1 MRLYG
6 KYRGRY
12 GFNGSGFIGYRTRC
26 SFFLLQFFYCK
37 ISVLRSLLRLLRT
50 SNLENIREGRTVSEQ
65 RDIVLTVQTNVD
77 ADRRCRSSAGK
88 DLARSF
94 TGPKHDT
101 VSVLFL
107 AFSILKK
114 ASSSTPPSKDG
125 QNCRMRL
132 ARVKERTQ
140 GRRTTFMWI
149 HSFCAARS
157 LCQDLF
163 RQQMYISSPSVHTK
177 AYTDGV
183 LENQTL
189 SKNAKMTESV

>member
-114 ASSSTPPSKDG
+114 SLLLNTSIQRWPKLPHAACESERANTGSANHLHVDTFILRSSVFMPRPVSTANVHKQAAHPYTP
-125 QNCRMRL
+125 R
-132 ARVKERTQ
+132 RTQ
-140 GRRTTFMWI
+140 TVCWRI
-149 HSFCAARS
+149 KHY
-157 LCQDLF
+157 Q
-163 RQQMYISSPSVHTK
+163 
-177 AYTDGV
+177 
-183 LENQTL
+183 
-189 SKNAKMTESV
+189 KMQK